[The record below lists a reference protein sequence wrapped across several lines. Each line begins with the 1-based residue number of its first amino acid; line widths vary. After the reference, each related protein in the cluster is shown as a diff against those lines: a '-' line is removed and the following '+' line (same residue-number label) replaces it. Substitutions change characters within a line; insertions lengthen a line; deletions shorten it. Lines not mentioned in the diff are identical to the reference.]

1 MVAAVVARGRPV
13 GTIRQTYFAS
23 AEDRCAAGEAAPAPG
38 ELELAALP
46 LGGFGLAWL
55 ASATSWELLSWTA
68 NARSLEPWPLRPP
81 RSWPPCGPSV
91 ASGSQGRG
99 SSLMSAGWQVAW

>member
-55 ASATSWELLSWTA
+55 ANATSWALLSWTA
-68 NARSLEPWPLRPP
+68 NARR
-81 RSWPPCGPSV
+81 GD
-91 ASGSQGRG
+91 GGRG
-99 SSLMSAGWQVAW
+99 SLGLGLGLRGRHALGHLADQVWRVARRGGAPA